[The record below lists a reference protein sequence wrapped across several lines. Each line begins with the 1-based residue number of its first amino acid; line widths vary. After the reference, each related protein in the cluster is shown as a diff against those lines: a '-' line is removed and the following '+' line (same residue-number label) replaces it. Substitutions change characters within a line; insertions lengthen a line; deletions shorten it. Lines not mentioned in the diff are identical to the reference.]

1 LQKTSDNYNS
11 PNNTRG
17 YGLASAQ
24 NAINYPNF
32 ELVSDSYKIHK
43 MFISE
48 ISINP
53 STVKLNYSV
62 ESGNFQQVDMTYDGT
77 LRYNYVFPDLSNN
90 QNIEFY
96 FTYSD
101 MSGGNYREPVSGN
114 YGQLVLD
121 VEEDNNPANFVLYQ
135 NYPNP
140 FNPATTI
147 KYQIPEDGFVTI
159 KIYDI
164 LGNEVKTLINEQK
177 SKGSYS
183 LMLDSSDLVSGVY
196 IYRIQVNN
204 FTSAKKMMVLK

>member
-1 LQKTSDNYNS
+1 
-11 PNNTRG
+11 
-17 YGLASAQ
+17 
-24 NAINYPNF
+24 
-32 ELVSDSYKIHK
+32 
-43 MFISE
+43 
-48 ISINP
+48 
-53 STVKLNYSV
+53 
-62 ESGNFQQVDMTYDGT
+62 
-77 LRYNYVFPDLSNN
+77 
-90 QNIEFY
+90 
-96 FTYSD
+96 